1 MLVSASIV
9 ALRLVRPDRVE
20 PISLCRAAASAEVR
34 TFDVETLVERA
45 VRVVKRRSISQF
57 PNARRAMTVML
68 VLDAAAS
75 VAQTPLPPGPTP
87 LPPGPVVGA
96 TAVAMP
102 AERKSREPPS
112 ARLAIRAVIRGFIR

>member
-75 VAQTPLPPGPTP
+75 VAQTPLPPGP
-87 LPPGPVVGA
+87 VVGA